1 MKGQAVS
8 LEVMVITL
16 SVASEFRPSLT
27 VTLPPTAQVI
37 PSGTPI
43 PLPTP
48 TADRL
53 VTIEGPVNSITNHVI
68 TIYGFQIEVE
78 PEHPILQII
87 DVGNVLRVEGVLNDS
102 GVVLA
107 AVVSNLPDAA
117 APAADNRA
125 TVGLDGPVEAIDG
138 NILVVNSIS
147 VQLAPNDSLLQTV
160 QPGSF
165 VSVQDNFRTSNVG
178 IVLVVVNIAIVINIS
193 VESNC

>member
-1 MKGQAVS
+1 
-8 LEVMVITL
+8 
-16 SVASEFRPSLT
+16 
-27 VTLPPTAQVI
+27 
-37 PSGTPI
+37 
-43 PLPTP
+43 
-48 TADRL
+48 
-53 VTIEGPVNSITNHVI
+53 
-68 TIYGFQIEVE
+68 
-78 PEHPILQII
+78 
-87 DVGNVLRVEGVLNDS
+87 VLNDS

-107 AVVSNLPDAA
+107 AVVSNLPNAA

-138 NILVVNSIS
+138 NILVVNCIS

-165 VSVQDNFRTSNVG
+165 VSVQDNFRTSNVE